1 MARLTYRDYAYE
13 AYARARAKRDRN
25 GKGAHHGNGRPPQK
39 FDKLAGSI
47 ELQNIERDLDRQR
60 TDRDRLEFFRKHGE
74 IIQLRRDGRS
84 LQEIAD
90 ETGDSRVGV
99 FRKLQKVP
107 STKLKIELGVST

>member
-1 MARLTYRDYAYE
+1 MTRTTYRDYAYE
-13 AYARARAKRDRN
+13 AYVRARAKRDRN

-39 FDKLAGSI
+39 FNKLAGSI

-60 TDRDRLEFFRKHGE
+60 DGREFFRDHGE
-74 IIQLRRDGRS
+74 IIRLRRDGKS

-90 ETGDSRVGV
+90 ETDDSRLGI

-107 STKLKIELGVST
+107 STKLKIELGVPI